1 MNHLTRTALAAG
13 AAVTL
18 IAGASSLTASAAP
31 LAANAELKAAVT
43 SNTIDVQRRWRRR
56 GAAIALGAFGVGVV
70 AGAAINNRGYYYD
83 QPYGYYEQPYGY
95 YEQPYGYYDRPYGY
109 SYNGESNPYGAQ

>member
-1 MNHLTRTALAAG
+1 MNHLARTALAAG

-18 IAGASSLTASAAP
+18 MAGVSSLSASAAP

-56 GAAIALGAFGVGVV
+56 AAIGVGALGLGIV
-70 AGAAINNRGYYYD
+70 AGAAIANSNRGYYYYD
-83 QPYGYYEQPYGY
+83 EPYGYYEQPYGY
-95 YEQPYGYYDRPYGY
+95 YYYQQPYGSSYYSGPYG
-109 SYNGESNPYGAQ
+109 NPYDGNY